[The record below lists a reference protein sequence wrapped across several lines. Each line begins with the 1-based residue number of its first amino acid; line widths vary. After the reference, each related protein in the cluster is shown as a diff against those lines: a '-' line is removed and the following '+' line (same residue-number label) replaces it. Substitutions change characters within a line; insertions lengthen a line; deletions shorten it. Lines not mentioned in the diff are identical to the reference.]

1 MKSIKKIS
9 LVAIAA
15 ILSISFASAQVG
27 IQAGYGTQ
35 TRTLEKSAMGAI
47 LGDQFTLSGFHV
59 GPVADLN
66 IQGPISL
73 QYGLFYN
80 YLTANKNVL
89 LQDVK
94 ITSHSLD
101 LPVRVKASFPF
112 GNGMSA
118 FIFAGPNF
126 SYGVAELIDVAGNR
140 FYPGQDNES
149 IYTWKNLT
157 GDKMYAPFDLQLGAG
172 AGLQFKALSVRFSY
186 DFGMLD
192 KDNSEDGVWKNNDMK
207 IGVALSF

>member
-1 MKSIKKIS
+1 MKSIKKIF

-15 ILSISFASAQVG
+15 VLSIGIASAQAG

-35 TRTLEKSAMGAI
+35 TRTFDNSAMSLI
-47 LGDQFTLSGFHV
+47 QGDQITLSGFHV
-59 GPVADLN
+59 GPVADLK

-80 YLTANKNVL
+80 YLTANKNIFL
-89 LQDVK
+89 SEVK
-94 ITSHSLD
+94 LTSHSLD
-101 LPVRVKASFPF
+101 LPFRVKASFPF
-112 GNGMSA
+112 GNGLSL
-118 FIFAGPNF
+118 FVFGGPNF
-126 SYGVAELIDVAGNR
+126 SYSIAELIDIDGNR
-140 FYPGQDNES
+140 FSGGQDNES
-149 IYTWKNLT
+149 IYTWKNLS

-186 DFGMLD
+186 DWGMLD
-192 KDNSEDGVWKNNDMK
+192 KDNSENGIWKNNDMK